1 MCHVGDV
8 TQGSAARQP
17 TFFSAAARSDN
28 RLHAPLQIA
37 SFASPSSLPISA
49 VRHMG
54 IRFDQYNTV
63 GVVALE
69 GDLRGD
75 DVAAELRSAVGDAL
89 DADAR
94 VSAVV
99 IDFTAA
105 RFVDSR
111 GLEALLWSRGRL
123 GGAIGAVRLAALD
136 ADCRKIVEMT
146 RLDEQFEIHEDVQAA
161 LRAMN

>member
-1 MCHVGDV
+1 
-8 TQGSAARQP
+8 
-17 TFFSAAARSDN
+17 
-28 RLHAPLQIA
+28 
-37 SFASPSSLPISA
+37 
-49 VRHMG
+49 MG

-75 DVAAELRSAVGDAL
+75 DAATEFRSAIGDAL
-89 DADAR
+89 DADGR
-94 VSAVV
+94 LSALV

-105 RFVDSR
+105 RFVDSL

-136 ADCRKIVEMT
+136 ANCRKIVEMT
-146 RLDEQFEIHEDVQAA
+146 RLDDQFEINEDVQAA